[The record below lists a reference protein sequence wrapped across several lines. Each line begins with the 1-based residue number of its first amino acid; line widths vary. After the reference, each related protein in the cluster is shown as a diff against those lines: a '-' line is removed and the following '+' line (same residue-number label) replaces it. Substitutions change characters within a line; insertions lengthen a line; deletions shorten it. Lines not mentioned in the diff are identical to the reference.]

1 MNFLRRLVGG
11 QPGSPTNVSQQQSE
25 QDVPTIVAPSTGDKS
40 STVELPKS
48 DDVPSVMSQE
58 EHPLEG
64 AETLDLSREPTVTKP
79 LDPDSIADLNLDG
92 ATRELI
98 PQPAGEPEIQS
109 HLIYSVASHIGAVRN
124 NNQDAAYTFFSAGR
138 SVDDIPDLGL
148 FIVADGMGGHH
159 DGEKASALVTRT
171 LSSYV
176 IKHIFLPLISGD
188 NANQGAISEALIKAV
203 EKANADLNSKVPDG
217 GTTLSSCVV
226 IAGMAH
232 IAHVGDSRI
241 YLIHRDHIEQMT
253 RDHSLVQRLIELDQ
267 LTPEEA
273 KEHPQHNVLYRALGQ
288 NEAVEVDTLTRRL
301 PPSSRLLICSDGLW
315 NLVPDQEMLDVVR
328 QSNSPAEA
336 CNRLI
341 QLAIQRGGQDN
352 ITVVLLQMPG

>member
-1 MNFLRRLVGG
+1 MNFLRRLVGI
-11 QPGSPTNVSQQQSE
+11 QSGSPTNVSQPQDE
-25 QDVPTIVAPSTGDKS
+25 QDVPTIVAPSTSDTA

-48 DDVPSVMSQE
+48 AEMLSNTNQEDDASDDDR
-58 EHPLEG
+58 
-64 AETLDLSREPTVTKP
+64 TLDLPKEPIVTKP

-92 ATRELI
+92 ATRELTT
-98 PQPAGEPEIQS
+98 QPSEPEIQS
-109 HLIYSVASHIGAVRN
+109 HLIYSFASHIGVVRN

-138 SVDDIPDLGL
+138 SVDDIPDFGL

-171 LSSYV
+171 VSSYV
-176 IKHIFLPLISGD
+176 IKHIFLPMISGD
-188 NANQGAISEALIKAV
+188 NANQSAISEMLIKAV

-241 YLIHRDHIEQMT
+241 YLIHRDHIEQLT

-288 NEAVEVDTLTRRL
+288 NDAVEVDTLTRRL

-315 NLVPDQEMLDVVR
+315 NLVRDQETLDIVR

-336 CNRLI
+336 CSRLI
-341 QLAIQRGGQDN
+341 RLAIQRGGQDN
-352 ITVVLLQMPG
+352 ITVVLLQMPS

>member
-11 QPGSPTNVSQQQSE
+11 QPGSPTNASQQQNE
-25 QDVPTIVAPSTGDKS
+25 QDVPTIVAPSTSDKS
-40 STVELPKS
+40 STVELPKPDEITSLMNQEDETS
-48 DDVPSVMSQE
+48 DGDK
-58 EHPLEG
+58 
-64 AETLDLSREPTVTKP
+64 TLDLSKEPTVTKP
-79 LDPDSIADLNLDG
+79 LDPDSIVDLNLDG
-92 ATRELI
+92 ATRELA
-98 PQPAGEPEIQS
+98 PQPDATEVQT

-138 SVDDIPDLGL
+138 SVDDIPDFGL

-171 LSSYV
+171 ISSYV
-176 IKHIFLPLISGD
+176 MKHIFLPMVSGD
-188 NANQGAISEALIKAV
+188 NANQGAISESLIKAV

-241 YLIHRDHIEQMT
+241 YLIHRDQIEQMT

-288 NEAVEVDTLTRRL
+288 NETVEVDTLTRRL
-301 PPSSRLLICSDGLW
+301 PPGSRLLICSDGLW
-315 NLVPDQEMLDVVR
+315 NLVPDQEMLEIVR

-341 QLAIQRGGQDN
+341 RLALQRGGQDN

>member
-11 QPGSPTNVSQQQSE
+11 QSGSPPHASQNQNE
-25 QDVPTIVAPSTGDKS
+25 QDVPTIVAASTSDKA

-48 DDVPSVMSQE
+48 AEMLSNINREDEPSDSDK
-58 EHPLEG
+58 
-64 AETLDLSREPTVTKP
+64 TLDLSKEPTVTKP

-92 ATRELI
+92 ATRELTT
-98 PQPAGEPEIQS
+98 QLGEPEIQS
-109 HLIYSVASHIGAVRN
+109 HLIYSFASHIGAVRN

-138 SVDDIPDLGL
+138 SADDIPDFGL

-171 LSSYV
+171 ISSYV
-176 IKHIFLPLISGD
+176 MKHIFLPMISGD
-188 NANQGAISEALIKAV
+188 NANQGAISETLIKAV

-226 IAGMAH
+226 IAGMAY

-241 YLIHRDHIEQMT
+241 YLIHRDHIEQLT

-288 NEAVEVDTLTRRL
+288 NDAVEVDTLTRRL
-301 PPSSRLLICSDGLW
+301 PLNSRLLICSDGLW
-315 NLVPDQEMLDVVR
+315 NLVRDQETLDIVR

-336 CNRLI
+336 CSRLI
-341 QLAIQRGGQDN
+341 RLAIQRGGQDN

>member
-11 QPGSPTNVSQQQSE
+11 RSSSPPHVSQAQNE
-25 QDVPTIVAPSTGDKS
+25 QDAPAVAPSIGDKLS
-40 STVELPKS
+40 NAELPKP
-48 DDVPSVMSQE
+48 DDTALVEGEKDQ
-58 EHPLEG
+58 PLDND
-64 AETLDLSREPTVTKP
+64 ADTLDFPKEPIVTKP
-79 LDPDSIADLNLDG
+79 LDPDSIADLSLDG
-92 ATRELI
+92 VTRELTL
-98 PQPAGEPEIQS
+98 QADAPEIQS
-109 HLIYSVASHIGAVRN
+109 HLIYGVASHIGAVRN

-138 SVDDIPDLGL
+138 SVDDIPDFGL

-171 LSSYV
+171 ISSYV
-176 IKHIFLPLISGD
+176 LKHIFLPMISGD
-188 NANQGAISEALIKAV
+188 SANQSPISESLIKAV
-203 EKANADLNSKVPDG
+203 EKANADLNSKVPEG

-241 YLIHRDHIEQMT
+241 YLIHRNHIEQMT

-301 PPSSRLLICSDGLW
+301 PPGSHLLLCSDGLW
-315 NLVPDQEMLDVVR
+315 NLVPDQEILDVVR
-328 QSNSPAEA
+328 QSSSPVEA
-336 CNRLI
+336 CNELI
-341 QLAIQRGGQDN
+341 RLAIRRGGQDN
-352 ITVVLLQMPG
+352 ITVVLLQMPS